1 MLHILSQQMVL
12 HLNHIMEVRQLSW
25 VACKEG
31 NVQSDAGPLQQQ
43 ITALLQMN
51 A

>member
-31 NVQSDAGPLQQQ
+31 NVQSDAGLFNSRS
-43 ITALLQMN
+43 LLCSR
-51 A
+51 